1 MSIKLLRLLN
11 YLLLFLAFGF
21 GLTIEAQIDKN
32 LEKTA
37 ATVIKNMVAI
47 RSDSAGISNLGYG
60 LITGESESSLFII
73 TSGSLV
79 SSSPGRGTSNNLG
92 VKVQLGDQIIE
103 ATVLNKW
110 SNLNIALL
118 EMPKPSTSTFEPLKV
133 DPNPNHFAACLFP
146 KNANETSLQPL
157 EKAISTQDSIAFK
170 LKGDIERIEG
180 IPVISEKGL
189 VGVVINSNANNL
201 ICINI
206 TKISNLLNGN
216 GRFPFNSLLSNAIP
230 SAKKTAPAVKTK
242 ELYSYDGKSKVLPI
256 ILTSVGIAAGAYS
269 YITYKQSQD
278 SYQTYKDDRNPL
290 SPTYTELYREGY
302 LDQANSKLI
311 IAQACAA
318 GSAISLTIGLITLFK
333 KGNKSATPKVSF
345 ISNASLLS
353 NYSKLQFY
361 NFLPNGIAFS
371 IPLRNSK

>member
-1 MSIKLLRLLN
+1 MNIKLLRLLN
-11 YLLLFLAFGF
+11 YLLQCLVFGY

-60 LITGESESSLFII
+60 LITGESESSLFIV

-79 SSSPGRGTSNNLG
+79 SSSPGRSASNKPG

-118 EMPKPSTSTFEPLKV
+118 EIPKPPTSKLESLKT
-133 DPNPNHFAACLFP
+133 DLNPNQFAACLFL
-146 KNANETSLQPL
+146 KNTNGSGIQPL
-157 EKAISTQDSIAFK
+157 GKATFIKDSIAFNTSIDF
-170 LKGDIERIEG
+170 GRIDG
-180 IPVISEKGL
+180 VPVISDKGL
-189 VGVVINSNANNL
+189 VGIVINSNDDKL
-201 ICINI
+201 VCVNI
-206 TKISNLLNGN
+206 TKIVGLLNGN
-216 GRFPFNSLLSNAIP
+216 GRFPFSSLISNTSNAQKNIP
-230 SAKKTAPAVKTK
+230 AIKAKEVYTTN
-242 ELYSYDGKSKVLPI
+242 GKNKVLPI

-269 YITYKQSQD
+269 YLTYKQSQD
-278 SYQTYKDDRNPL
+278 LYQTYKYDRNPL

-302 LDQANSKLI
+302 IDQANSKLL

-333 KGNKSATPKVSF
+333 KGDRTATPKVSF

-353 NYSKLQFY
+353 NNSKLQFY
-361 NFLPNGIAFS
+361 NFLPNGVALS